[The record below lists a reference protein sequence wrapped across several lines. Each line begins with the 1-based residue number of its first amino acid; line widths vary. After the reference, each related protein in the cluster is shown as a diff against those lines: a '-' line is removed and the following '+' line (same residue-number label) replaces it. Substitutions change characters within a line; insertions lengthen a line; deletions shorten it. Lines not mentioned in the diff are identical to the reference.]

1 MRVKVAMMMLD
12 WFIGKMHCN
21 QIQRTVPD
29 TCLGRN
35 GVSKLSDLA
44 GFSAKKNRFKRIFV
58 VQMNMHRR
66 YNQIVRMVLEL

>member
-21 QIQRTVPD
+21 QIHRTVPD

-44 GFSAKKNRFKRIFV
+44 GFPAKKNRFK
-58 VQMNMHRR
+58 
-66 YNQIVRMVLEL
+66 